1 MPARNHTGF
10 VKAVQQGFPNH
21 GANLGIVGRNGA
33 RIVVS
38 KDGRPFV
45 RLVAATFDAY
55 LSQNNGRHSVAV

>member
-1 MPARNHTGF
+1 MPARNHTGS

-21 GANLGIVGRNGA
+21 DANLGRNGA

-55 LSQNNGRHSVAV
+55 LSQDNGRRSVAV